1 MLLFSLFY
9 LVFLLNLNGNINYSQ
24 NRNSN
29 RKQKKG
35 IFLYHPMKKKLF
47 KLENRNQEE
56 KKSVGQVDLGS
67 DVQNQG
73 NLNQSFQTT
82 KKILKKIMQDQTKTC
97 KNVQRKSN
105 SRITRKQNSIYS

>member
-1 MLLFSLFY
+1 
-9 LVFLLNLNGNINYSQ
+9 
-24 NRNSN
+24 
-29 RKQKKG
+29 
-35 IFLYHPMKKKLF
+35 MKKKLF

-82 KKILKKIMQDQTKTC
+82 KKILKKIMQDQTQTC